1 MHNIYRKL
9 LAALCCI
16 GLGWPAQML
25 AVAFESSTADAPKW
39 FRLFTPNRENRTLTS
54 AGTATYLS
62 GAASFTY
69 TDDQL
74 WRVELRTD
82 GTYNLVCRSGGVY
95 IDPSRTQ
102 VIGINPAFYPVST
115 EPQTGWQIK
124 AISGQNDLYII
135 VSGTKQLHQG
145 GTGDQYRVISYGGG
159 SNTSDPGCQFRFESF
174 DPTDPMAV
182 PRKEAENYL
191 EVLTSEGTNP
201 GQYTAEARQT
211 YREAIAAA
219 TTTAELNEARQAY
232 DATRLPVVAGTTYYI
247 VSGPSA
253 AYCQGQVIY
262 SPGQGTQPKFGARQ
276 ASASYVWTFED
287 AGNQKFY
294 IRNVA
299 TGEYLNAPNAT
310 TAQPQTAYAV
320 TSLGQQAAFTIQSAG
335 QNPVHAQ
342 QNGSVIVTWAG
353 GLNTASAWQFE
364 ALSDDDLNTPV
375 SIQSA
380 NAVQGFLTM
389 APGNTDRIVMR
400 ADLQVGGFQGSTSVS
415 GMTIDLSGSTD
426 AAADLACIKV
436 YRSTSNLFYGTLKAQ
451 ATLLDSVTVSG
462 NTVQLQFSEPQKL
475 EAGSTCFF
483 ITADLKPT
491 ATPDHEIDATLK
503 SIQQPD
509 GELDINSN
517 PTGKARI
524 FKSHTM
530 LFNPYDDGS
539 HYWRI
544 PAMLVL
550 RHQKDDALNGRIV
563 TVTDKRYNS
572 NGDLPNYIDLITR
585 HSDDNGLTWSE
596 GKLIAGDPAVSPN
609 YGYGDAALVE
619 TAHGRIICLMVAD
632 KQFQGSS
639 YSSPI
644 RYYMTYSDDGGQTWS
659 KPEDLTSQLYAH
671 QYVQGQLQGG
681 FTTSGRGILL
691 QHQQDASRNG
701 RVMFAMVCKFS
712 SGNYQNYTLYSD
724 DEGLTWNVS
733 ATSAYDGGDEAKVAE
748 LPDGTVMLSTRRSG
762 NRGFNLS
769 TDGGETWGQQYEN
782 SQIWGASCN
791 ADILVYSDDIILH
804 TICNSGSRQNVTLY
818 ASIDGGKTYPYK
830 KVICELGSAYST
842 IERLANG
849 DVAVYYEDN
858 SMGDDAYSMNFV
870 TLPIS
875 WLVSGNPGLENFKNL
890 VNQARQMAEADTY
903 DEAQISTAKA
913 GEYEQNAIE
922 ALRKV
927 IPTDEQIEQMSSYTE
942 ATRAIEAA
950 MEAAR
955 ATCITV
961 DGYSP
966 DTYFTIS
973 SLENIGDADAPFF
986 ISGDGKAYAESNT
999 LAQKWLI
1006 RAAETQGRV
1015 TLQNA
1020 DNQRYLYRS
1029 GNTVALQEQP
1039 AEWGLEKS
1047 GSNYLLHAYTG
1058 NNGYVVINKGTGALD
1073 FWNSASG
1080 NDTWRTT
1087 FVLTASGAIEDGI
1100 SQTLL
1105 PDGIRIS
1112 HKAIYADGPARAYNL
1127 SGQRVPLGQSLPT
1140 GTYIIQS
1147 GQKTCRV
1154 LIQ

>member
-124 AISGQNDLYII
+124 AINGQNDLYII

-145 GTGDQYRVISYGGG
+145 GSGDQYRVISYGGG
-159 SNTSDPGCQFRFESF
+159 SNTSDPGCQFRFES
-174 DPTDPMAV
+174 
-182 PRKEAENYL
+182 
-191 EVLTSEGTNP
+191 
-201 GQYTAEARQT
+201 
-211 YREAIAAA
+211 
-219 TTTAELNEARQAY
+219 
-232 DATRLPVVAGTTYYI
+232 
-247 VSGPSA
+247 
-253 AYCQGQVIY
+253 C
-262 SPGQGTQPKFGARQ
+262 
-276 ASASYVWTFED
+276 
-287 AGNQKFY
+287 
-294 IRNVA
+294 
-299 TGEYLNAPNAT
+299 
-310 TAQPQTAYAV
+310 
-320 TSLGQQAAFTIQSAG
+320 
-335 QNPVHAQ
+335 
-342 QNGSVIVTWAG
+342 
-353 GLNTASAWQFE
+353 
-364 ALSDDDLNTPV
+364 DLNTPV

-596 GKLIAGDPAVSPN
+596 GKLIAGDPAVSPD

-973 SLENIGDADAPFF
+973 SLENIGDAGAPFF

-1112 HKAIYADGPARAYNL
+1112 HKAIYADGPARTYNL
-1127 SGQRVPLGQSLPT
+1127 SGQRVPLGQPLPT

>member
-9 LAALCCI
+9 LAVLCCI

-39 FRLFTPNRENRTLTS
+39 FRIYTPNRESRTLTS

-62 GAASFTY
+62 GAATVSY
-69 TDDQL
+69 TDSQL
-74 WRVELRTD
+74 WRVEQRSD

-95 IDPSRTQ
+95 IDPNHTQ
-102 VIGINPAFYPVST
+102 VVDYNPAYYPVSS

-124 AISGQNDLYII
+124 AISGQTDLYII

-145 GTGDQYRVISYGGG
+145 ATGDQYRVISYGGG
-159 SNTSDPGCQFRFESF
+159 SNTTDPGCQFRFESF

-182 PRKEAENYL
+182 PRKEAETYL
-191 EVLTSEGTNP
+191 ETLTSEGTNP
-201 GQYTAEARQT
+201 GQYTAQARQT

-219 TTTAELNEARQAY
+219 NTTAELNAARQAY
-232 DATRLPVVAGTTYYI
+232 DATRLPVVAGSTYYI

-253 AYCQGQVIY
+253 AYCEGKVIY
-262 SPGQGTQPKFGARQ
+262 SPGQGTQPKFGDRQ

-287 AGNQKFY
+287 AGDQKFY

-320 TSLGQQAAFTIQSAG
+320 TSLGQQAAFTIQSTG

-353 GLNTASAWQFE
+353 GLNTASAWHFE
-364 ALSDDDLNTPV
+364 TLSEADLNTPV

-380 NAVQGFLTM
+380 SAVQGFLTM
-389 APGNTDRIVMR
+389 APGNTDRILLR
-400 ADLQVGGFQGSTSVS
+400 ADLQTGGFQGSTSVS
-415 GMTIDLSGSTD
+415 GLTIDLSGSTD
-426 AAADLACIKV
+426 AAADLASVKI
-436 YRSTSNLFYGTLKAQ
+436 YRSTSNLFYGTQKAQ
-451 ATLLDSVTVSG
+451 ATLLDSVAVSG

-475 EAGSTCFF
+475 DAGTTHFF
-483 ITADLKPT
+483 VTTDLKPS
-491 ATPDHEIDATLK
+491 ATPDHEVDATLK
-503 SIQQPD
+503 SIDLPD
-509 GELDINSN
+509 STMTINSN
-517 PTGKARI
+517 PKGKARI

-550 RHQKDDALNGRIV
+550 HHQKNSQLNGRIV
-563 TVTDKRYNS
+563 TITDKRYNS

-585 HSDDNGLTWSE
+585 HSDDNGQTWSE
-596 GKLIAGDPAVSPN
+596 DKLIAGDPAVSPD

-619 TAHGRIICLMVAD
+619 TAHGRVICLMAAD
-632 KQFQGSS
+632 KQFPGSS
-639 YSSPI
+639 YNSPI
-644 RYYMTYSDDGGQTWS
+644 RYYMTYSDDAGQTWS
-659 KPEDLTSQLYAH
+659 KPQDLTTQIYG
-671 QYVQGQLQGG
+671 QKYTQGQLQGG

-691 QHQQDASRNG
+691 QRQQDTTRNG
-701 RVMFAMVCKFS
+701 RVMFAMACKFS
-712 SGNYQNYTLYSD
+712 TGNYQNYTLYSD
-724 DEGLTWNVS
+724 DEGKTWKVS
-733 ATSAYDGGDEAKVAE
+733 ATSAYDGGNEAKVAE
-748 LPDGTVMLSTRRSG
+748 LPDGTIMLSTRRSG

-818 ASIDGGKTYPYK
+818 ASIDGGQTYPYK

-842 IERLANG
+842 IDRLANG

-890 VNQARQMAEADTY
+890 VSQARQMAEAGTY
-903 DEAQISTAKA
+903 ETANVSTAKA
-913 GEYEQNAIE
+913 GEYEKSAID
-922 ALRKV
+922 ALLKV
-927 IPTDEQIEQMSSYTE
+927 IPSDEEIEQMSSYTE

-955 ATCITV
+955 ATCIAV
-961 DGYSP
+961 DGYAP

-973 SLENIGDADAPFF
+973 SVDHIGTTDAPFF
-986 ISGDGKAYAESNT
+986 LSGDGKAYAESHA

-1006 RAAETQGRV
+1006 RAADTQGRV

-1020 DNQRYLYRS
+1020 DNLRYLYRS
-1029 GNTVALQEQP
+1029 GNTVALQTQP
-1039 AEWGLEKS
+1039 AEWGLEKN
-1047 GSNYLLHAYTG
+1047 GTYYLLHAYTG
-1058 NNGYVVINKGTGALD
+1058 KNGYVVINKGTGALD

-1080 NDTWRTT
+1080 NDTWRTA
-1087 FVLTASGAIEDGI
+1087 FVLTASGSVEDGI
-1100 SQTLL
+1100 SQTLQT
-1105 PDGIRIS
+1105 DGIRVS
-1112 HKAIYADGPARAYNL
+1112 QKAIYADGPARAYSL
-1127 SGQRVPLGQSLPT
+1127 SGQQVPLGQPLPT
-1140 GTYIIQS
+1140 GVYIVKT
-1147 GQKTCRV
+1147 GQKACHV
-1154 LIQ
+1154 LIK